1 MNMPNNYSPMGGG
14 GFSMDMPGG
23 PGAPDMKGTWIS
35 KRTGAEVQVRDAI
48 ITENGMSVML
58 SDGRMIDMAEFSNEF
73 YQMSDDVYDM
83 NGNKIGNAPVNIPD
97 YHPESPM
104 PKPGCDC
111 PPIDVPGNEIDP
123 GFAYPPKPDH
133 HPCPKPGPKPPCPIP
148 PLNPNPDMDTLM
160 EEKKH
165 LSMITDVFDKVEPTP
180 NLECIA
186 KITNA
191 SVATFPTK
199 QIQMIIDIFGVHIDD
214 VTLYLY
220 QRYFTP
226 EKIMGYLRTY
236 LTTDTN
242 GPKLTEPKESDDTTD
257 TPSTDNDND

>member
-1 MNMPNNYSPMGGG
+1 MPNNYSPMGGG

-35 KRTGAEVQVRDAI
+35 KKTGAEVQVRDSI

-58 SDGRMIDMAEFSNEF
+58 SDGRMIDMSEFSNEF
-73 YQMSDDVYDM
+73 YQMSEEIYDI
-83 NGNKIGNAPVNIPD
+83 NGNKIGNAPANIPD
-97 YHPESPM
+97 YRPEPPM

-111 PPIDVPGNEIDP
+111 PTINVPGNEIDP
-123 GFAYPPKPDH
+123 GFAYPPKPSH
-133 HPCPKPGPKPPCPIP
+133 HPGPKPPCPLP
-148 PLNPNPDMDTLM
+148 PINSNPDMDTLM

-165 LSMITDVFDKVEPTP
+165 ISMISDIFAKVTPTP
-180 NLECIA
+180 DIECIA

-191 SVATFPTK
+191 SVKTFPTK
-199 QIQMIIDIFGVHIDD
+199 QIQMVIDIFGVHIDD

-220 QRYFTP
+220 QNFFTP
-226 EKIMGYLRTY
+226 EKIMGYLREY

-242 GPKLTEPKESDDTTD
+242 GPKLTEPEEKKDDSSTTDDVTSDTT
-257 TPSTDNDND
+257 SNN